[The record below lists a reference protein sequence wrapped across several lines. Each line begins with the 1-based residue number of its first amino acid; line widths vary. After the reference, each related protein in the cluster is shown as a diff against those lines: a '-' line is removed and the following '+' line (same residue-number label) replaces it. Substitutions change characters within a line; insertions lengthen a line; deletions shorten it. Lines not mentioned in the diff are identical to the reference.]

1 MGVKE
6 RKARQKVEMKSLI
19 LEAAHDLFLN
29 KGFDQVSI
37 RNIADEIEY
46 SPATIYLYFKDK
58 NEIFLALHDRS
69 FKVFNSYTADI
80 FKIKD
85 PFKRLTVLGERYIE
99 FALEFPQYYEMMFII
114 EAPMLCDTNKEQWP
128 EGSKALDAVEYLMT
142 ECKKEGYFKGQD
154 VKVLAFVAWSHMHGI
169 CSLMLRDRL
178 KIYEE
183 SQREKIRTKSF
194 KLFMTML
201 SRL

>member
-29 KGFDQVSI
+29 KGFEQVSI

-69 FKVFNSYTADI
+69 FKVFNGYVADI

-85 PFKRLTVLGERYIE
+85 PFKRLTALGERYID
-99 FALEFPQYYEMMFII
+99 FALEHPQYYEMMFII
-114 EAPMLCDTNKEQWP
+114 KAPMECDINKEKWP
-128 EGSKALDAVEYLMT
+128 EGQVALDAVEYLMAD
-142 ECKKEGYFKGQD
+142 CKKAGYFKGHD

-169 CSLMLRDRL
+169 CALLLRDRL

-183 SQREKIRTKSF
+183 SQRDLIRRKSF
-194 KLFMTML
+194 KVFMKML
-201 SRL
+201 QQL

>member
-1 MGVKE
+1 MGLKE
-6 RKARQKVEMKSLI
+6 RKERQRVEMKSLI

-58 NEIFLALHDRS
+58 NEIFLALHDKS
-69 FKVFNSYTADI
+69 FKAFNAFTTDI

-85 PFKRLTVLGERYIE
+85 PFKRLTALGERYID
-99 FALEFPQYYEMMFII
+99 FALKHPQYYEMMFII
-114 EAPMLCDTNKEQWP
+114 QAPMLCDTNKEQWP
-128 EGSKALDAVEYLMT
+128 EGSKALDAVEYLMSD
-142 ECKKEGYFKGQD
+142 CKKAGYFKGQD

-183 SQREKIRTKSF
+183 NQRETIRKKSF
-194 KLFMTML
+194 KIFMTML
-201 SRL
+201 SQL

>member
-6 RKARQKVEMKSLI
+6 RKQRQKVEMKDLI
-19 LEAAHDLFLN
+19 LQAAHNLFLT

-58 NEIFLALHDRS
+58 NDLFLALHDMS
-69 FKVFNSYTADI
+69 FKAFNQFIADI

-85 PFKRLTVLGERYIE
+85 PFKRLTALGQRYID
-99 FALEFPQYYEMMFII
+99 FALEHPQYYEMMFII
-114 EAPMLCDTNKEQWP
+114 HAPMLCEANKDQWP
-128 EGSKALDAVEYLMT
+128 EGSKALDAVEYLMA
-142 ECKKEGYFKGQD
+142 ECKKGGYFKGQD
-154 VKVLAFVAWSHMHGI
+154 VKVLAFLAWSHMHGI
-169 CSLMLRDRL
+169 CSLILRDRL

-183 SQREKIRTKSF
+183 KIRESIRTKSF
-194 KLFMTML
+194 KLFINML
-201 SRL
+201 SNL

>member
-29 KGFDQVSI
+29 KGFEQVSI
-37 RNIADEIEY
+37 RSIADEIEY

-58 NEIFLALHDRS
+58 NDIFLALHDRS
-69 FKVFNSYTADI
+69 FKAFNTYAADI

-85 PFKRLTVLGERYIE
+85 PFKRLTALGERYID
-99 FALEFPQYYEMMFII
+99 FALKHPQYYEMMFII
-114 EAPMLCDTNKEQWP
+114 KAPMECDINKEEWP
-128 EGSKALDAVEYLMT
+128 EGQKALDAVEFLMA
-142 ECKKEGYFKGQD
+142 ECKKEGYFKGHD

-169 CSLMLRDRL
+169 CSLVLRDRL
-178 KIYEE
+178 KMYEE
-183 SQREKIRTKSF
+183 SQREAIRVKSF
-194 KLFMTML
+194 KIFMKML
-201 SRL
+201 QQL

>member
-29 KGFDQVSI
+29 KGFEQVSI

-69 FKVFNSYTADI
+69 FKVFNGYVADI

-85 PFKRLTVLGERYIE
+85 PFKRLTALGERYID
-99 FALEFPQYYEMMFII
+99 FAIEHPQYYEMMFII
-114 EAPMLCDTNKEQWP
+114 KAPMECDINKEEWP
-128 EGSKALDAVEYLMT
+128 EGQVALDAVEFLMAD
-142 ECKKEGYFKGQD
+142 CKKAGYFKGQD

-169 CSLMLRDRL
+169 CSLVLRDRL

-183 SQREKIRTKSF
+183 SQRDGIRTKSF
-194 KLFMTML
+194 KVFMKML
-201 SRL
+201 QQL

>member
-6 RKARQKVEMKSLI
+6 RKERQKIEMKDLI
-19 LEAAHDLFLN
+19 LQAAHDLFLN
-29 KGFDQVSI
+29 KGFEQVSI

-58 NEIFLALHDRS
+58 NDIFLSLHDES
-69 FKVFNSYTADI
+69 FKAFNIFTLPV

-85 PFKRLTVLGERYIE
+85 PFKRLTALGERYIE
-99 FALEFPQYYEMMFII
+99 FALNHPQYYEMMFII
-114 EAPMLCDTNKEQWP
+114 QAPMLCDTNKEEWP
-128 EGSKALDAVEYLMT
+128 EGAKALEGVEYLMS

-154 VKVLAFVAWSHMHGI
+154 VKVLAFLAWSHMHGI

-183 SQREKIRTKSF
+183 GERETIRTRSF
-194 KLFMTML
+194 KLFMSML
-201 SRL
+201 KKL